1 MRFTTSLLAGLLLT
15 GILAIAPD
23 TSFARGGGGG
33 GHGGGRGG
41 GGHFGGGSHFAGG
54 GHFAGFDGGFA
65 GHGLAHTGRGDAAWH
80 HGGGWSYHGYGG
92 YYGYYGPYQYEPFD
106 YGLDDYDGYA
116 YPDYDNGDSFDVQPA
131 PNDIAPQ
138 DSAVPTMSVQ
148 RKLTQLGYYH
158 GPIDGIAGSETEQAI
173 RWFQSAD
180 KLPVTGRIDNA
191 TLQALRIG

>member
-1 MRFTTSLLAGLLLT
+1 MRFTTSLLAGFLLT

-33 GHGGGRGG
+33 GHGGGG
-41 GGHFGGGSHFAGG
+41 GGHGGGGG
-54 GHFAGFDGGFA
+54 GHFAGFHGGFA
-65 GHGLAHTGRGDAAWH
+65 GHGLAHAGRGDAAWH
-80 HGGGWSYHGYGG
+80 HGGGWSHHGYGG

-116 YPDYDNGDSFDVQPA
+116 YPYYDNDDSFDVQPA

-138 DSAVPTMSVQ
+138 ESTAPTMSVQ